1 MRRNEEMAG
10 WKDKNAVQEANVR
23 FPALQI
29 AKTCCIMNSYIIPR
43 RWARQGAC
51 VVGFFDDDEF
61 EALLAEA
68 NQFKPQELNKGNV
81 QAIFSR
87 CLVTQ
92 DTPKDSI
99 IQAKIVSGKLFIGD
113 IVQLFDKNAIQAN
126 RRSIEYQYGQLNCV
140 RTEAPALTAMD
151 PDFPYSGEFRPL
163 GSETG
168 IKFILLGTVAG
179 VIETFN
185 MKKDTARFLKQ
196 VRPTL
201 SPKDPAFPAWW
212 EAHKSEWEA

>member
-1 MRRNEEMAG
+1 MNIIIAG
-10 WKDKNAVQEANVR
+10 CGKVGY
-23 FPALQI
+23 ALAQ
-29 AKTCCIMNSYIIPR
+29 
-43 RWARQGAC
+43 
-51 VVGFFDDDEF
+51 
-61 EALLAEA
+61 
-68 NQFKPQELNKGNV
+68 
-81 QAIFSR
+81 
-87 CLVTQ
+87 
-92 DTPKDSI
+92 
-99 IQAKIVSGKLFIGD
+99 
-113 IVQLFDKNAIQAN
+113 
-126 RRSIEYQYGQLNCV
+126 QLNDENHNITIIDNSAE
-140 RTEAPALTAMD
+140 RLQPALTAMD

>member
-23 FPALQI
+23 FPASQI
-29 AKTCCIMNSYIIPR
+29 AKVYCIMNIYHIPR

-51 VVGFFDDDEF
+51 VVGLFASELKKAKS
-61 EALLAEA
+61 ENEGK
-68 NQFKPQELNKGNV
+68 FKPLELNEANV

-126 RRSIEYQYGQLNCV
+126 RRSIEYLYGQLNCV

-151 PDFPYSGEFRPL
+151 PDFLYSGEFRPL

>member
-1 MRRNEEMAG
+1 
-10 WKDKNAVQEANVR
+10 
-23 FPALQI
+23 
-29 AKTCCIMNSYIIPR
+29 MNIYHIPR
-43 RWARQGAC
+43 CWARQGAY
-51 VVGFFDDDEF
+51 VVAIDMN
-61 EALLAEA
+61 ALLAMASRKNEEDRKSF
-68 NQFKPQELNKGNV
+68 QPLGLSEGNV
-81 QAIFSR
+81 QAIFNR
-87 CLVTQ
+87 CLATQ
-92 DTPKDSI
+92 DTPKDRI

-113 IVQLFDKNAIQAN
+113 IVQSFDKNAIQAN
-126 RRSIEYQYGQLNCV
+126 RRSIEYLYGQLNCV

-168 IKFILLGTVAG
+168 IKFILLGTAAG

-201 SPKDPAFPAWW
+201 SPKDPNFLAWW
-212 EAHKSEWEA
+212 YTYKAEWEA

>member
-1 MRRNEEMAG
+1 MGRLEKKYSDYGVFDLNE
-10 WKDKNAVQEANVR
+10 D
-23 FPALQI
+23 
-29 AKTCCIMNSYIIPR
+29 
-43 RWARQGAC
+43 
-51 VVGFFDDDEF
+51 
-61 EALLAEA
+61 
-68 NQFKPQELNKGNV
+68 NV
-81 QAIFSR
+81 QMIFNR
-87 CLVTQ
+87 CLATQ

-113 IVQLFDKNAIQAN
+113 LVQSFDKNAIQAN
-126 RRSIEYQYGQLNCV
+126 RRSIEYLYGQLNCV
-140 RTEAPALTAMD
+140 RIEAPALTAMD

-168 IKFILLGTVAG
+168 IKFILLGTAAG

-201 SPKDPAFPAWW
+201 SPRDPNFLAWW
-212 EAHKSEWEA
+212 YTYKSEWEA